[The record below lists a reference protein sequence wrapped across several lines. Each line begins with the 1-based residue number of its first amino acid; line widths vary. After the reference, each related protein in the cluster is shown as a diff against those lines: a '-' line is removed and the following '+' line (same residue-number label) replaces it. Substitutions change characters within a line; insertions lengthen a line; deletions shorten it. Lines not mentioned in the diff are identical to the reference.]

1 MHAELAG
8 QDNWVHST
16 LLASPDRVPY
26 GLIGQQ
32 IWERSATTG
41 SKKKNRK
48 KKPIEDK
55 ESYKWLVGIR
65 HSAAAQEELGSD
77 GPSKGHF
84 QEVVCVADRESD
96 VFDTFVEAQKQGV
109 KLLIRATQDR
119 RIAEDETQK
128 LWDFVTNQACEGQ
141 LRVEVKRNGD
151 REAREAVAPRR
162 ATFCDVR
169 YAAVTLQPPQ
179 NRSKSDGLTPISIN
193 VIHVIEVSQPVDGSP
208 AMAPKRATFEWLLL
222 TTLPLTDFEQACE
235 KWPF

>member
-65 HSAAAQEELGSD
+65 HSAAAQE
-77 GPSKGHF
+77 
-84 QEVVCVADRESD
+84 
-96 VFDTFVEAQKQGV
+96 
-109 KLLIRATQDR
+109 
-119 RIAEDETQK
+119 
-128 LWDFVTNQACEGQ
+128 
-141 LRVEVKRNGD
+141 
-151 REAREAVAPRR
+151 
-162 ATFCDVR
+162 
-169 YAAVTLQPPQ
+169 
-179 NRSKSDGLTPISIN
+179 
-193 VIHVIEVSQPVDGSP
+193 
-208 AMAPKRATFEWLLL
+208 
-222 TTLPLTDFEQACE
+222 
-235 KWPF
+235 